1 MNPHQLLTQPRRVVN
16 PLALLEMGYQHQQ
29 CTKSRVYKMCMIDSK
44 EKKKKHKDAPR
55 TQLASMSIVSRPA
68 KQGPKV
74 INPRLHA

>member
-29 CTKSRVYKMCMIDSK
+29 CTKSSVYKMCKIDSK
-44 EKKKKHKDAPR
+44 EKKHKDVPR
-55 TQLASMSIVSRPA
+55 AQFASMSIVSRPA

-74 INPRLHA
+74 INPRLNA